1 MWLGFKKFKNLINP
15 DPDVIYT
22 SLKKHNHVQL
32 GARTNKFVRP
42 SKVMHLGWSGGWLFQ
57 TLVLAYIGDA
67 GIVVMK
73 EIWQTVPSYEQ
84 CSALNTAITTHLF
97 VFETTRRSLNFPTGL
112 NGGITWASA
121 IQLTYIMWSSAAQK

>member
-1 MWLGFKKFKNLINP
+1 MWVGFKQFKNLINP

-22 SLKKHNHVQL
+22 SLKKQYHVQL
-32 GARTNKFVRP
+32 GAHTNKFVRADAYF
-42 SKVMHLGWSGGWLFQ
+42 KHCYV
-57 TLVLAYIGDA
+57 AYIGDA

-112 NGGITWASA
+112 NGGITRASA
-121 IQLTYIMWSSAAQK
+121 IQLKYIMWSSAAQK